1 MNPFLSVFLTIVTAA
16 QHSAA
21 PVPPLVHTA
30 VVEAPVSEVWK
41 AWTTSE
47 GIKSWMVAE
56 GEVDLRI
63 GGALRTSYTKGSD
76 PKGPNAIVNTILAF
90 DPERMLTIKNTQSPA
105 TFPFK
110 KAMADAWTVI
120 YLEPVS
126 PSQTKVTCR
135 MLGYTQDPES
145 VSMRKFFD
153 RGNQMTM
160 DALAARFAKK

>member
-76 PKGPNAIVNTILAF
+76 PK
-90 DPERMLTIKNTQSPA
+90 NTQSPA